1 MNFEMLH
8 PADQIVMLM
17 NRIYYN
23 DMTITSGGNLSIRDE
38 DGTVWITPSGIDKG
52 NLRREDIM
60 QIRPDGSI
68 VGIHRP
74 SVEYP
79 FHLAIYKKRPDIKA
93 VLHAH
98 PPALVM
104 FSMLRRMPDTSM
116 LPDGRLFTGKTAI
129 VPYALPG
136 SSALGHYISHEF
148 EKGANTVILE
158 NHGVVVGSET
168 MFSAFM
174 KFEML
179 EFCARIQINAKTI
192 GGTIRPLS
200 AENLELFQ
208 HKTVKDMAEFTKTSY
223 SSEEL
228 AIRRDMCALIKRAYG
243 KQLFTSDQGTFSC
256 RLSDGTFVITPCM
269 KDRMYLEPEDLV
281 LIRRGKHE
289 AGKTPSRSYKFHAAL
304 YKNNPDIQSV
314 IIAHPPHIMAFAV
327 TEKEID
333 ASFLPE
339 AYMVLR
345 NVHKYPFGATFIEPE
360 KLAAE
365 ISEKNPVA
373 IIENDCIVAAGS
385 SLLNT
390 FDKLEMLEY
399 TAKSFVQAASLGGEI
414 ISITPIE
421 LHEVESTFDY

>member
-168 MFSAFM
+168 IFSAFM

-365 ISEKNPVA
+365 ISENNPVA

>member
-1 MNFEMLH
+1 MNFDMLH

-38 DGTVWITPSGIDKG
+38 DGTIWLTPSGIDKG
-52 NLRREDIM
+52 KLRREDIM

-104 FSMLRRMPDTSM
+104 FSMLRRMPDIM
-116 LPDGRLFTGKTAI
+116 MMPDSRFLSGKMSIA
-129 VPYALPG
+129 PYAMPG
-136 SSALGHYISHEF
+136 SSALGANIAREF

-158 NHGVVVGSET
+158 NHGVVIGSET
-168 MFSAFM
+168 LFSAFM
-174 KFEML
+174 SFEML
-179 EFCARIQINAKTI
+179 EFCAQIQINAKSI
-192 GGTIRPLS
+192 GGKIHDLS
-200 AENLELFQ
+200 ADQMELFK
-208 HKTVKDMAEFTKTSY
+208 HKTLKDMAEFTKTSY

-228 AIRRDMCALIKRAYG
+228 AIRRDMCELIRRAYG
-243 KQLFTSDQGTFSC
+243 KKLFTSDQGTFSC
-256 RLSDGTFVITPCM
+256 RLSDGTYVITPYM

-281 LIRRGKHE
+281 LMRRGKHE
-289 AGKTPSRSYKFHAAL
+289 AGKIPSRSYKLHAAI
-304 YKNNPDIQSV
+304 YKNNPGIQSV

-327 TEKEID
+327 TDKEID
-333 ASFLPE
+333 PSFLPE

-345 NVHKYPFGATFIEPE
+345 NVHKYEFGHTFMDPE
-360 KLAAE
+360 SLGRE
-365 ISEKNPVA
+365 ISEENPVA
-373 IIENDCIVAAGS
+373 IIENDCVVAAGNT
-385 SLLNT
+385 LLNT
-390 FDKLEMLEY
+390 YDKLEMLEY
-399 TAKSFVQAASLGGEI
+399 TAKSFVQAASLGGDI
-414 ISITPIE
+414 IGINPIE
-421 LHEVESTFDY
+421 LHEVEKHF

>member
-104 FSMLRRMPDTSM
+104 FSMRRRMPATSM

-168 MFSAFM
+168 IFSAFM

-385 SLLNT
+385 SRLNT

-399 TAKSFVQAASLGGEI
+399 TAKSCVQAASLGGEI